1 VTGIGTLLNMLMLA
15 GHVIVG
21 GCVSVTVTVKVQ
33 LAVLLDASA
42 TLHETVVVPF
52 GNDDPDTG
60 AQTGAPTPGQ
70 LSLTVGA
77 G

>member
-1 VTGIGTLLNMLMLA
+1 MTGTGTLLCTVTLA

-21 GCVSVTVTVKVQ
+21 FCVSVTVTVKVQ
-33 LAVLLDASA
+33 LAVLVEASV

-52 GNDDPDTG
+52 ANDEPDAG

-77 G
+77 A